1 MRFDGAVYTACENG
15 EVLAAAQDGTDM
27 VTFRFAHDGAQIGE
41 AFREPLAGP
50 QFN

>member
-1 MRFDGAVYTACENG
+1 
-15 EVLAAAQDGTDM
+15 